1 MAKFFLTNK
10 AVDDL
15 SKIWNYTYETWSE
28 KQADKYYSD
37 LIFDCQ
43 ELANTQSLGAS
54 YLEIS
59 IEIFGFKSG
68 KHIIFYRKIN
78 VEEIE
83 IVRIL
88 HSSMDLT
95 NRIKE

>member
-28 KQADKYYSD
+28 KQADKYLD

-59 IEIFGFKSG
+59 IVIFGFKSG
-68 KHIIFYRKIN
+68 KYIIFYRKLN
-78 VEEIE
+78 VEGIE
-83 IVRIL
+83 IIRIL
-88 HSSMDLT
+88 HFSMDLN
-95 NRIKE
+95 NRIQD